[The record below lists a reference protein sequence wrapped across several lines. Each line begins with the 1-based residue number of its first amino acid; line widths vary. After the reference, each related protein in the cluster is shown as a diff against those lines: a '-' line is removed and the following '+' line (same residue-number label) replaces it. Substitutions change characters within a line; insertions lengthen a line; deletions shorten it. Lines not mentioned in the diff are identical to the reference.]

1 MWPLGKLKTRTSS
14 RKQIQIK
21 EVRDGILCLP
31 GNQYRIILE
40 TSSINFE
47 LRSEA
52 EQDVLIESYQNFLN
66 SLAGPIQIMIRVRE
80 LDIDIYV
87 GKLEQQARDEKD
99 PIYQKHIIDY
109 SQFIKE
115 VVSGNKILA
124 RSFYVVIPYT
134 HRQFKQDFAQIK
146 EQLALKQDIVV
157 RGLEK
162 LGMKA
167 KALNSIEVLN
177 LFYSFYNP
185 DQVKIQPL
193 ASQLLTQLQHQSYV

>member
-1 MWPLGKLKTRTSS
+1 
-14 RKQIQIK
+14 
-21 EVRDGILCLP
+21 
-31 GNQYRIILE
+31 
-40 TSSINFE
+40 
-47 LRSEA
+47 
-52 EQDVLIESYQNFLN
+52 VLIESYQNFLN
-66 SLAGPIQIMIRVRE
+66 SLAGPIQILIRVRE

-87 GKLEQQARDEKD
+87 GKLEQQAKDEKD
-99 PIYQKHIIDY
+99 PIYRKHILDY
-109 SQFIKE
+109 FQFIKE

-134 HRQFKQDFAQIK
+134 HRQLKQDFAQIK

-167 KALNSIEVLN
+167 RPLNSIEVLN

-193 ASQLLTQLQHQSYV
+193 AHQILTQLQHQSYV